1 MKNILIGFFCVMF
14 LILCGLGVSMSSG
27 KQMRQNELDSTLS
40 SAMEDAMIILKD
52 SDLYTTEDTQQ
63 LVADAIQNG
72 LVQTDSKSD
81 YSVTVYTADKKKGI
95 LDVEVTEHYK
105 QPFKIG
111 KVTIRKTAVLEEYN
125 VDDDDEVDYVVTFS
139 ETEKVIGQFTINQG
153 SKIPESQIPT
163 GYKYKYKGKIYTA
176 EELENIVVK
185 QDMHIQCIK

>member
-1 MKNILIGFFCVMF
+1 MM
-14 LILCGLGVSMSSG
+14 
-27 KQMRQNELDSTLS
+27 
-40 SAMEDAMIILKD
+40 ILKD

-105 QPFKIG
+105 QPFKVG

-125 VDDDDEVDYVVTFS
+125 VDDDW
-139 ETEKVIGQFTINQG
+139 
-153 SKIPESQIPT
+153 
-163 GYKYKYKGKIYTA
+163 
-176 EELENIVVK
+176 
-185 QDMHIQCIK
+185 

>member
-105 QPFKIG
+105 QPFTAG
-111 KVTIRKTAVLEEYN
+111 KVTIRKTALLEEY
-125 VDDDDEVDYVVTFS
+125 DFDDEEMEYVVTFS
-139 ETEKVIGQFTINQG
+139 ESEKVIGQFTINQD

-185 QDMHIQCIK
+185 QDMYIQCIK

>member
-1 MKNILIGFFCVMF
+1 MKNILIGFFCLMF

-27 KQMRQNELDSTLS
+27 KQIRQNELDSTLS
-40 SAMEDAMIILKD
+40 SAMEDALVMLKD
-52 SDLYTTEDTQQ
+52 SDLYETENTKQ
-63 LVADAIQNG
+63 LIADAIQNS

-81 YSVTVYTADKKKGI
+81 YSITIYTADKARGV

-105 QPFKIG
+105 QPFKTG
-111 KVTIRKTAVLEEYN
+111 KVTIRKTALLEEY
-125 VDDDDEVDYVVTFS
+125 DFDDEEMEYVVTFS
-139 ETEKVIGQFTINQG
+139 ETEKVIGQFTINQD

-185 QDMHIQCIK
+185 QDMHIQCVK

>member
-40 SAMEDAMIILKD
+40 SAMEDALVMLKD

-105 QPFKIG
+105 QPFKVG
-111 KVTIRKTAVLEEYN
+111 KVTIRKTALLEEY
-125 VDDDDEVDYVVTFS
+125 DFDDEEMEYAVTFS

-176 EELENIVVK
+176 EELKNIVVK
-185 QDMHIQCIK
+185 QDMYIQCIK

>member
-1 MKNILIGFFCVMF
+1 MKNILIGFFCLMF

-27 KQMRQNELDSTLS
+27 KQIRQNELDSTLS
-40 SAMEDAMIILKD
+40 SAMEDALVMLKD
-52 SDLYTTEDTQQ
+52 SDLYETENTKQ
-63 LVADAIQNG
+63 LIADAIQNS

-81 YSVTVYTADKKKGI
+81 YSITIYTADKARGV

-105 QPFKIG
+105 QPFKAG
-111 KVTIRKTAVLEEYN
+111 KVTIRKTALLEEY
-125 VDDDDEVDYVVTFS
+125 DFDDEEMEYVVTFS
-139 ETEKVIGQFTINQG
+139 ESEKVIGQFTINQD
-153 SKIPESQIPT
+153 SKIPESQIPA

>member
-1 MKNILIGFFCVMF
+1 MF

-40 SAMEDAMIILKD
+40 SAMEDAMMILKD

-105 QPFKIG
+105 QPFKVG
-111 KVTIRKTAVLEEYN
+111 KVTIRKTAVLEEY
-125 VDDDDEVDYVVTFS
+125 DFDDEEMEYVVTFS
-139 ETEKVIGQFTINQG
+139 ESEKVIGQFTINQD
-153 SKIPESQIPT
+153 SKIPESQIPA

-176 EELENIVVK
+176 EELKNIVVK
-185 QDMHIQCIK
+185 QDMYIQCIK

>member
-105 QPFKIG
+105 QPFKAG
-111 KVTIRKTAVLEEYN
+111 KVTIRKTAVLEEY
-125 VDDDDEVDYVVTFS
+125 DFDDEEMEYVATFS
-139 ETEKVIGQFTINQG
+139 ESEKVIGQFTINQG

-176 EELENIVVK
+176 EELKNIVVK
-185 QDMHIQCIK
+185 QDMYIQCIK